1 MNALA
6 STRNVVYDF
15 NALAAA
21 GAGVDSPKHVRRTS
35 ATNGV
40 FLRLKF
46 IYGGVRGETERSA
59 GVLTG
64 RSVNPA
70 HNRHH
75 LFDSSDGGLQVQLG
89 VTP

>member
-1 MNALA
+1 MLEGEDG
-6 STRNVVYDF
+6 TDYTDIVP
-15 NALAAA
+15 AAA

-40 FLRLKF
+40 FLRLQF
-46 IYGGVRGETERSA
+46 IYGGVRGEAGKPA

-70 HNRHH
+70 HNRRH
-75 LFDSSDGGLQVQLG
+75 LFDSSDGGLQFS
-89 VTP
+89 

>member
-1 MNALA
+1 MLDDEGWTEYT
-6 STRNVVYDF
+6 SIVP
-15 NALAAA
+15 AAA

-46 IYGGVRGETERSA
+46 INGGVRGEAEKPA

-89 VTP
+89 VPL

>member
-1 MNALA
+1 M
-6 STRNVVYDF
+6 VEKIGKVDYDWG
-15 NALAAA
+15 ACAAA
-21 GAGVDSPKHVRRTS
+21 WVGVDSPKHVRRTS
-35 ATNGV
+35 ATIGV
-40 FLRLKF
+40 FLRQKF
-46 IYGGVRGETERSA
+46 LNGGLRREAAKPA